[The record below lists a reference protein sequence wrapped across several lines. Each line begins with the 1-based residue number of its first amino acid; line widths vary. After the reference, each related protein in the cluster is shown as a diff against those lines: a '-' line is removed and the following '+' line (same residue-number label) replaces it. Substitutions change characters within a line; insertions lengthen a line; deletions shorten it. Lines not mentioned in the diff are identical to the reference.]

1 MTLYIE
7 RRRTG
12 NNKMAHHYNGTTN
25 RLMRVVVTWSKHSV
39 MVGNNHE
46 EVNNKVT
53 GSARK
58 MSNEDD

>member
-1 MTLYIE
+1 ME
-7 RRRTG
+7 PPS
-12 NNKMAHHYNGTTN
+12 

-58 MSNEDD
+58 MSDEDD